1 MSLESHLPRFR
12 VPTMR
17 EIKNALWPHVTF
29 YDRQWEIVD
38 SVERNDETYVPA
50 GNMLG
55 KDFVTGFICVAEFL
69 RHRIARI
76 VTTSVKDDHLRVLWG
91 EINRFI
97 NTSRLP
103 LRTEDGGPLIVNH
116 RDVTKVVNGARCSI
130 SYLRGMVSAK
140 GEGLAGHHA
149 PYTLGVGDE
158 ASGLDDEVYKQFQGW
173 AKRMLFIGNPNPC
186 ANFFFRGVEAG
197 DLADDQSSRRGVAV

>member
-1 MSLESHLPRFR
+1 MTR
-12 VPTMR
+12 VPSFR
-17 EIKNALWPHVTF
+17 ELKNALWPDVSF
-29 YDRQWEIVD
+29 YDRQWEIVE

-55 KDFVTGFICVAEFL
+55 KDFVTGFICVAEIL
-69 RHRIARI
+69 RHPVVRV

-97 NTSRLP
+97 ATSRYP
-103 LRTEDGGPLIVNH
+103 LRVEDGGPLIVNH
-116 RDVTKVVNGARCSI
+116 RDVRKVVRGETCPI

-149 PYTLGVGDE
+149 PHTLAVGDE
-158 ASGLDDEVYKQFQGW
+158 ASGLDDEAYQQFQGW

-186 ANFFFRGVEAG
+186 QNFFYKGVEAG
-197 DLADDQSSRRGVAV
+197 DLLAPNPAAGV

>member
-1 MSLESHLPRFR
+1 MTR
-12 VPTMR
+12 VPSFR
-17 EIKNALWPHVTF
+17 ELKNALWPDVSF
-29 YDRQWEIVD
+29 YDRQWEIVE

-55 KDFVTGFICVAEFL
+55 KDFVTGFICVAETL
-69 RHRIARI
+69 RHPVVRV

-91 EINRFI
+91 EIVRFI
-97 NTSRLP
+97 NTSRYP
-103 LRTEDGGPLIVNH
+103 LRVEDGGPLIVNH
-116 RDVTKVVNGARCSI
+116 RDVRKVVRGETCPI

-149 PYTLGVGDE
+149 PHTLAVGDE
-158 ASGLDDEVYKQFQGW
+158 ASGLDDEAYQQFQGW

-186 ANFFFRGVEAG
+186 QNFFFKGVEAG
-197 DLADDQSSRRGVAV
+197 DLLAPSPAAGV